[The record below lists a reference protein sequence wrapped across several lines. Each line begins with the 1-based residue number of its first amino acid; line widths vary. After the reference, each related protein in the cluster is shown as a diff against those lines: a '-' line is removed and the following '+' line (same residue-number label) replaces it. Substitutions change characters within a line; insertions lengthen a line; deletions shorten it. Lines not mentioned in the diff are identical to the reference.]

1 MGNKES
7 TMIAEPKQATFDV
20 SGDGFSYHEI
30 GEEIEK
36 EMYSMKEHW
45 LAILKTLHPHR
56 GY

>member
-1 MGNKES
+1 
-7 TMIAEPKQATFDV
+7 MIAEPKQATFDV